1 MSARYG
7 LCQEDAPLLPPT
19 PIKVPKRAMFLL
31 DALYKAGAEGITTI
45 EFPGVRVSAGILHL
59 RRAGRRRADHL
70 RIAWRRICRSARA
83 VCVEK
88 PRRADHRRSPSPDPS
103 PTPLPLDRHG
113 GAMSGIIRLVR

>member
-31 DALYKAGAEGITTI
+31 DALYKAGVEGITTI

-59 RRAGRRRADHL
+59 RKAGVDVQTLYESHDGEFAGRHGRFVL
-70 RIAWRRICRSARA
+70 RSR
-83 VCVEK
+83 VE
-88 PRRADHRRSPSPDPS
+88 PITDDSPSPDPT
-103 PTPLPLDRHG
+103 PTHRDSVGMVAP
-113 GAMSGIIRLVR
+113 

>member
-31 DALYKAGAEGITTI
+31 DALYRAGASGITTI

-59 RRAGRRRADHL
+59 RRAGVDVQTIYEKHSGEFAGRHGRFVL
-70 RIAWRRICRSARA
+70 RSR
-83 VCVEK
+83 VE
-88 PRRADHRRSPSPDPS
+88 PITDDGPSSDLT
-103 PTPLPLDRHG
+103 PTPSHSIGMVAP
-113 GAMSGIIRLVR
+113 